1 MIHQPQCSG
10 IEQVTMSHREQLSR
24 PPFRLRV
31 FLPKCGT
38 CYGVQGKAVYG
49 HIELIMG
56 CLGEAKKKK
65 KVGQGRDPGDLR
77 RNRRGKMAR

>member
-1 MIHQPQCSG
+1 
-10 IEQVTMSHREQLSR
+10 MSHREQLSR
-24 PPFRLRV
+24 PPFRLKV
-31 FLPKCGT
+31 FLPRCGT

-65 KVGQGRDPGDLR
+65 KSGIREGSR
-77 RNRRGKMAR
+77 RFKEEQEGEDGEVMG

>member
-1 MIHQPQCSG
+1 
-10 IEQVTMSHREQLSR
+10 MSHREQLSR

-65 KVGQGRDPGDLR
+65 KKSGTREGSR
-77 RNRRGKMAR
+77 RFKEEQEGEDGEVRG